1 MIKDQ
6 LSWEE
11 FLKKTPKNKK
21 IKEINEFNRL
31 IAHTKNLFVISGYG
45 AFTKGYLV
53 IITKELLPSYGLIND
68 EIKKELDFLI
78 KICRDFI
85 SKTYSRK
92 STIFEHGMCAC
103 VGGLDRAHLHIMSI
117 NNNSTEKTLKSSINQ
132 ALFNRKAGIR
142 SIKFK
147 KYKLENL
154 HDINQLYEEA
164 VRNINEYQ
172 IEGKL
177 LEIKDI
183 RNLEYKNWPKITL
196 NHIRKGGHYV
206 YFESDFENASFL
218 TTNNFQT
225 QLGRE
230 IVYINEN
237 FIDDK
242 FKKAMTNIN
251 KNNFVNTWQWQNYM
265 FEENIVETLHDAK
278 EYFRSYIKNDYNKL
292 DNFELEVI

>member
-164 VRNINEYQ
+164 VRNIKEYQ

>member
-21 IKEINEFNRL
+21 IKKISEFNRL

-45 AFTKGYLV
+45 AFTKGYLI
-53 IITKELLPSYGLIND
+53 IITKELLPSYGLITD
-68 EIKKELDFLI
+68 AIKKELNYLI
-78 KICRDFI
+78 KICKNFI
-85 SKTYSRK
+85 NKTYSRK
-92 STIFEHGMCAC
+92 FVTFEHGMCAC
-103 VGGLDRAHLHIMSI
+103 VGGLDRAHIHIMSI
-117 NNNSTEKTLKSSINQ
+117 NNNSTEQTLKTSINQ
-132 ALFNRKAGIR
+132 TLFNRKAGIR

-147 KYKLENL
+147 NYKLENL
-154 HDINQLYEEA
+154 HDINQLYQEAKSNREEY
-164 VRNINEYQ
+164 E

-183 RNLEYKNWPKITL
+183 RNLEYKNWPKITF
-196 NHIRKGGHYV
+196 NHISKGGHYV

-218 TTNNFQT
+218 TTYNFKT

-230 IVYINEN
+230 IVYNNEN
-237 FIDDK
+237 LVDDR
-242 FKKAMTNIN
+242 FKNLMKDIN
-251 KNNFVNTWQWQNYM
+251 KNDFVNTWQWQNYM
-265 FEENIVETLHDAK
+265 FEENIVETLNDAK
-278 EYFRSYIKNDYNKL
+278 EYFRSFIKNDYNKS

>member
-21 IKEINEFNRL
+21 VKKISEFNRL

-45 AFTKGYLV
+45 AFTKGYLI
-53 IITKELLPSYGLIND
+53 IITKELLPSYGLITD
-68 EIKKELDFLI
+68 GIKKELNYLI
-78 KICRDFI
+78 KICKDFI
-85 SKTYSRK
+85 NKTYSRK
-92 STIFEHGMCAC
+92 FVTFEHGMCAC
-103 VGGLDRAHLHIMSI
+103 VGGLDRAHIHIMSI
-117 NNNSTEKTLKSSINQ
+117 NNDSTEQTLKTSINQ

-142 SIKFK
+142 SIKFNN
-147 KYKLENL
+147 YKLENL

-164 VRNINEYQ
+164 MSNREEYE
-172 IEGKL
+172 IEGEL

-183 RNLEYKNWPKITL
+183 RNLEYKNWPKITF
-196 NHIRKGGHYV
+196 NHISKGGHYV

-218 TTNNFQT
+218 TTYNFKT

-230 IVYINEN
+230 IVYNNEN
-237 FIDDK
+237 LVDDRFINL
-242 FKKAMTNIN
+242 MRNIN
-251 KNNFVNTWQWQNYM
+251 KNEFVNTWQWQNFM
-265 FEENIVETLHDAK
+265 FEENIVETLNDAK
-278 EYFRSYIKNDYNKL
+278 EYFRNFIKNDYNKS